1 VAGRKW
7 ATADAGSYKLWYDD
21 GARWHE
27 IGGDAIELEVVAGE
41 VLAKGDVVSVTGYN
55 TGLNLATVAKY
66 TGAAPAFG
74 ITSEA
79 IGNGARGYI
88 INTGYITDIKTDTF
102 GATGTILYPAA
113 TGTFTSTKPTSGQYQ
128 VSAYVLRSNS
138 TNGVLFVEFSG
149 SRIVERSDNT
159 ASTIV
164 LRDGSGNFA
173 AGTITA
179 ALTGNS
185 STATALS
192 SSRTFAVT
200 GDVTGS
206 VSSDLTGGASIATSI
221 ASGVIV
227 DADIN
232 ASAGIVDTKLATI
245 STAGKV
251 SNSATTATSANTNSA
266 IVARDGSGDFSAGTI
281 TASLTGNA
289 STATTLQTA
298 RTINSVSFNGSA
310 DVNVPAIAKIASAA
324 TVDLSSGASQ
334 TLLTHSLANIA
345 AGDVI
350 EVDLNFAW
358 LNGTG
363 VSRTLTLTVDVDG
376 YNMALTSSGIFNA
389 NRFVGNG
396 YWKVA
401 VISSSLVVS
410 NAQFG
415 VSNGVVKGATSG
427 GFSEFSQYND
437 GSNNLTGTRTV
448 TVSAIT
454 SASGA
459 DQDLSSVIVQCR
471 LIKGV

>member
-1 VAGRKW
+1 
-7 ATADAGSYKLWYDD
+7 
-21 GARWHE
+21 
-27 IGGDAIELEVVAGE
+27 
-41 VLAKGDVVSVTGYN
+41 
-55 TGLNLATVAKY
+55 
-66 TGAAPAFG
+66 
-74 ITSEA
+74 
-79 IGNGARGYI
+79 
-88 INTGYITDIKTDTF
+88 
-102 GATGTILYPAA
+102 
-113 TGTFTSTKPTSGQYQ
+113 
-128 VSAYVLRSNS
+128 
-138 TNGVLFVEFSG
+138 
-149 SRIVERSDNT
+149 
-159 ASTIV
+159 
-164 LRDGSGNFA
+164 
-173 AGTITA
+173 
-179 ALTGNS
+179 
-185 STATALS
+185 
-192 SSRTFAVT
+192 
-200 GDVTGS
+200 VTGS

-221 ASGVIV
+221 AP
-227 DADIN
+227 
-232 ASAGIVDTKLATI
+232 
-245 STAGKV
+245 ST
-251 SNSATTATSANTNSA
+251 
-266 IVARDGSGDFSAGTI
+266 
-281 TASLTGNA
+281 
-289 STATTLQTA
+289 
-298 RTINSVSFNGSA
+298 
-310 DVNVPAIAKIASAA
+310 KIATAA

-376 YNMALTSSGIFNA
+376 YNMALTSSGSFNP
-389 NRFVGNG
+389 NRFVVNG

-427 GFSEFSQYND
+427 GFSQFSQYND

>member
-1 VAGRKW
+1 MAQTVASHAVAAFTDPQNGQSPIDADQVTSNDNALRVGYVAHDADPGIHFQSSTLSSRPAASAAGRKW
-7 ATADAGSYKLWYDD
+7 VTADAGSYKLWYDD
-21 GARWHE
+21 GTRWHE

-41 VLAKGDVVSVTGYN
+41 VLAKGDVLSVTGYN

-74 ITSEA
+74 IANEA
-79 IGNGARGYI
+79 IGNGARGYM
-88 INTGYITDIKTDTF
+88 INTGYITNIKTDTF

-149 SRIVERSDNT
+149 PRIVERSDNT

-179 ALTGNS
+179 TLTGNS

-232 ASAGIVDTKLATI
+232 ASAGIADTKLATI

-251 SNSATTATSANTNSA
+251 SNSATTATSANTTSA
-266 IVARDGSGDFSAGTI
+266 IVARDGSGNFTAGTI
-281 TASLTGNA
+281 TATFSGSGTNRAPMRFAIMSAVAIRRSLSFSPFAAGEAAIIAAHISARLGNGRHPAGNRPSCSHGTSA
-289 STATTLQTA
+289 SSISAVGSRGTLT
-298 RTINSVSFNGSA
+298 NSVS
-310 DVNVPAIAKIASAA
+310 PLMAS
-324 TVDLSSGASQ
+324 SPGR
-334 TLLTHSLANIA
+334 
-345 AGDVI
+345 G
-350 EVDLNFAW
+350 
-358 LNGTG
+358 
-363 VSRTLTLTVDVDG
+363 
-376 YNMALTSSGIFNA
+376 
-389 NRFVGNG
+389 
-396 YWKVA
+396 
-401 VISSSLVVS
+401 
-410 NAQFG
+410 
-415 VSNGVVKGATSG
+415 
-427 GFSEFSQYND
+427 
-437 GSNNLTGTRTV
+437 
-448 TVSAIT
+448 
-454 SASGA
+454 
-459 DQDLSSVIVQCR
+459 
-471 LIKGV
+471 